1 MIEQYMKYENT
12 VTGIKY
18 KLFMGFFPHSLYKQ
32 SESQIKKKIYN
43 HNIDIKTV
51 IWSLVFTLKSD
62 LYYKKFKKI

>member
-51 IWSLVFTLKSD
+51 I
-62 LYYKKFKKI
+62 